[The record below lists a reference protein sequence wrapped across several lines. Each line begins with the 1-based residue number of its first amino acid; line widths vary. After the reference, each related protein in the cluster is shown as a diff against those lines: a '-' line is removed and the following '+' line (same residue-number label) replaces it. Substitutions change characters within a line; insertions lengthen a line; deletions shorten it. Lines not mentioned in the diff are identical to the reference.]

1 MSSISAVKATA
12 IPRYRPRLKV
22 QGMKYNLRHKIK
34 EIVLGTSE
42 ITANAEHLTKSMRGC
57 RELEHHRP
65 RPQSDAL
72 AVMSV
77 WTSMVSVGWYPRI
90 KDLVANSYGGG
101 CRRAKFKTRQS
112 KETS

>member
-1 MSSISAVKATA
+1 
-12 IPRYRPRLKV
+12 
-22 QGMKYNLRHKIK
+22 MKYNLRHKIK

-77 WTSMVSVGWYPRI
+77 WTSMVSVGWGIRGSRI
-90 KDLVANSYGGG
+90 WLQIHMEWVVGVQNSRHDNLRKLPNRLSMALARSRIVGGG
-101 CRRAKFKTRQS
+101 Q
-112 KETS
+112 